1 MFVKNGPLR
10 KFGPVLLAF
19 VLAAAGVL
27 VLAGAKSASGD
38 AQGEVTRPTLVA
50 VSSIDAGT
58 PTSALSGLVEVR
70 MLPETARAT
79 GAVASLAEVPS
90 GVLGSR
96 LVAGQQLLTSSVVE
110 EQRKGLG
117 TDRIAV
123 SAKLDPAQF
132 AGPVATTGKRVNVYA
147 VGANNAELIATDVV
161 VLDAPDPGSLT
172 PQQEV
177 IVTLGVSPQ
186 QVSRVVGAVAG
197 AGIWLVSA

>member
-1 MFVKNGPLR
+1 MRTL
-10 KFGPVLLAF
+10 GPVLMAF
-19 VLAAAGVL
+19 VLAGLGVL
-27 VLAGAKSASGD
+27 VLAGGQKASGD
-38 AQGEVTRPTLVA
+38 AQGEVTKPTLTA
-50 VSSIDAGT
+50 ITTIDAGT
-58 PTSALSGLVEVR
+58 PTSALSGMVEVR
-70 MLPETARAT
+70 MLPESARAS
-79 GAVASLAEVPS
+79 GALSSLAEIPS
-90 GVLGSR
+90 GV
-96 LVAGQQLLTSSVVE
+96 VAARMVSGQQVLTTSVVE
-110 EQRKGLG
+110 EQKKGLG

-147 VGANNAELIATDVV
+147 VGAKDAELIATDVV
-161 VLDAPDPGSLT
+161 VLDAPDPGTLT

>member
-1 MFVKNGPLR
+1 MMRGGVLR
-10 KFGPVLLAF
+10 RLGPVLLAF

-27 VLAGAKSASGD
+27 VLAGANKASGD
-38 AQGEVTRPTLVA
+38 AQGEVTRPTLIA
-50 VSSIDAGT
+50 VTAIDAGT
-58 PTSALSGLVEVR
+58 PTSSLSGMVEVR
-70 MLPETARAT
+70 MLPETARAS
-79 GAVASLAEVPS
+79 GALGSLADLPS
-90 GVLGSR
+90 GVVASR
-96 LVAGQQLLTSSVVE
+96 MVSGQQVLASSVVE
-110 EQRKGLG
+110 EQKKGLG

-147 VGANNAELIATDVV
+147 VGASNAELIATDVV

>member
-1 MFVKNGPLR
+1 MMRGGVLR
-10 KFGPVLLAF
+10 RLGPVLLAF

-27 VLAGAKSASGD
+27 VLAGANKASGD
-38 AQGEVTRPTLVA
+38 AQGEVTRPTLIA
-50 VSSIDAGT
+50 VTAIDAGT
-58 PTSALSGLVEVR
+58 PTSSLSGMVEVR
-70 MLPETARAT
+70 MLPETARAS
-79 GAVASLAEVPS
+79 GALGSLADLPS
-90 GVLGSR
+90 GVVASR
-96 LVAGQQLLTSSVVE
+96 MVSGQQVLVSSVVE
-110 EQRKGLG
+110 EQKKGLG

-147 VGANNAELIATDVV
+147 VGASNAELIATDVV